1 MKPVLLRLTTI
12 YFKNYYQVANNWI
25 TLLYGFNMKKKE
37 ITINILIPVYNV
49 EEYVEECI
57 DSILAQIDSKASVI
71 IMNDASTDSSASIIE
86 GYKKH
91 PQVDVFDA
99 PHNRGLSATRNAL
112 FDIAQADYIWFIDS
126 DDLLYE
132 NAYLSVMSQ
141 LEKLNSDVLSA
152 DYVSLR
158 GKKEVRKKAF
168 IGEANKNFIN
178 VNSSFLNNI
187 IENNSNHV
195 WNKIFR
201 REVIQDI
208 RFKEGLNFE
217 DILYMTDISL
227 KYFQYSYLRK
237 PVIKYREREGSI
249 LKNLDEKYINDYLFA
264 FTYRVENYQRSGKED
279 SYHYLLYKVYK
290 RYIGLL
296 EKIAKNG
303 QLDLLRDTCNQHHNY
318 FSELYLIVVKEL
330 PVHQKIILNM
340 KNSKLKNILKG
351 I

>member
-25 TLLYGFNMKKKE
+25 TLLYGFNMKKRE
-37 ITINILIPVYNV
+37 ITINILVPVYNV

-57 DSILAQIDSKASVI
+57 DSILAQIDSKASVV

-112 FDIAQADYIWFIDS
+112 FDMAQADYVWFIDS

-132 NAYLSVMSQ
+132 NAYSSVISQ

-168 IGEANKNFIN
+168 IGQANKN
-178 VNSSFLNNI
+178 LNNI
-187 IENNSNHV
+187 NNSFLDNIIKNNSNHV
-195 WNKIFR
+195 WNKVFR

-227 KYFQYSYLRK
+227 KYFQYSYLKK
-237 PVIKYREREGSI
+237 PIIKYREREGSI
-249 LKNLDEKYINDYLFA
+249 LKNLDKKYVNDYLFA
-264 FTYRVENYQRSGKED
+264 FTYRIENYQRDKEED

-296 EKIAKNG
+296 ERIAKNG
-303 QLDLLRDTCNQHHNY
+303 QPDFLKDTYDQYHSY
-318 FSELYLIVVKEL
+318 FSELYLIVNKEL
-330 PVHQKIILNM
+330 PLHQRMILNIR
-340 KNSKLKNILKG
+340 NSKLKSIFKG